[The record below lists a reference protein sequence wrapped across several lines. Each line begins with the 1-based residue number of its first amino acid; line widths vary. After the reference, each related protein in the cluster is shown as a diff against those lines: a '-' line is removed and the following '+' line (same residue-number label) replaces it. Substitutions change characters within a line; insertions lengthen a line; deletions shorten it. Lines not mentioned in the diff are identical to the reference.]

1 MYSKTLLIRIFS
13 KIDKYGST
21 SRVHKNFFHKRTG
34 SVKTTSD
41 LCADE
46 DATIKSTTSTVEG
59 QQKPC
64 AHVLITSADEI
75 GEVLFSV
82 AFACLSVCLFVCLSV
97 RTISQER

>member
-21 SRVHKNFFHKRTG
+21 SRVHKNFFYKRTG

-46 DATIKSTTSTVEG
+46 DATIKSTTSRARSRCG
-59 QQKPC
+59 PY
-64 AHVLITSADEI
+64 
-75 GEVLFSV
+75 
-82 AFACLSVCLFVCLSV
+82 VCLSV
-97 RTISQER
+97 RLSVDGMLSGQ